1 MAHILWYRENVEE
14 KQLHFFQSLK
24 LSNNMQFGLDAD
36 IFMDKKDEILFL
48 VI

>member
-14 KQLHFFQSLK
+14 KQLHFIQRLK
-24 LSNNMQFGLDAD
+24 LSNNMLFGSDGD
-36 IFMDKKDEILFL
+36 IFMDKKYEILFL